1 MNIEHNL
8 QPLSSL
14 GLAVAGGREGGAS
27 GGLPPLTSAAA
38 RHGLKH
44 FSASSCNLFQTDPAL
59 FVMEKLMGIR
69 SPVGCA
75 AHRGTA
81 AEAGIAVGL
90 MDPAK
95 PLGECQELAV
105 KEFDRLAALSTDP
118 NRDKERAAVPNIVA
132 QGLDALRPYGVPSH
146 TQHKIEWQ
154 HPDLPLPFI
163 GYVDF
168 YFEQSGVIVDLKT
181 QHRLASEVAV
191 NHAKQI
197 SLYCAAISDNLEGRI
212 TYCTPAKH
220 ATYRVENMR
229 EHLSALVKV
238 AQTIERFLSISDDPQ
253 ALAQYVAPNYDSYF
267 WNDTR
272 ARQAAFQIWG
282 F

>member
-1 MNIEHNL
+1 MSLEHNL

-14 GLAVAGGREGGAS
+14 GAAVAGGTTGGA
-27 GGLPPLTSAAA
+27 GGPPPPSSAAA
-38 RHGLKH
+38 RYGLKH
-44 FSASSCNLFQTDPAL
+44 FSASSCNLFQSDPAL
-59 FVMEKLMGIR
+59 FVMEKLLGIR

-75 AHRGTA
+75 AHRGSA
-81 AEAGIAVGL
+81 SEAGIAAGL
-90 MDPAK
+90 INPDK
-95 PLGECQELAV
+95 PLVECQELAV
-105 KEFDRLAALSTDP
+105 KEFDRLSALSTDT

-132 QGLDALRPYGVPSH
+132 QGLDALRPYGAPSH
-146 TQHKIEWQ
+146 TQLKIEWQ

-197 SLYCAAISDNLEGRI
+197 SLYCAAISDNLEGRV
-212 TYCTPAKH
+212 TYCTPVKH

-253 ALAQYVAPNYDSYF
+253 TLARYVAPNYDSYL